1 MPALKFHE
9 LRHTFGT
16 LAASGFDL
24 VNVQFMMGHA
34 DSRTT
39 ARYLHAR
46 PADDDAARLS
56 KNLGAEPPRK
66 RAIGGLGTT
75 GATSCLRVRIPAAV
89 LGKLGS
95 VGAFAVSG
103 ARGEACG
110 EVGPGSARLGAALG
124 RPAG

>member
-1 MPALKFHE
+1 MPALKLHE

-56 KNLGAEPPRK
+56 KIFGDDELGD
-66 RAIGGLGTT
+66 
-75 GATSCLRVRIPAAV
+75 
-89 LGKLGS
+89 
-95 VGAFAVSG
+95 
-103 ARGEACG
+103 
-110 EVGPGSARLGAALG
+110 GAARRVLALAAPSMYASSSV
-124 RPAG
+124 RM